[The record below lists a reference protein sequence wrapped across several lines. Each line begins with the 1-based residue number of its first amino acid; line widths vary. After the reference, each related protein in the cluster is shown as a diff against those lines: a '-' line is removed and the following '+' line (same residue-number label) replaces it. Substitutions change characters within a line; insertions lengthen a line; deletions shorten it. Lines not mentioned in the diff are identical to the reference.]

1 MRYISTRG
9 LDTDRS
15 FEDVLLNGL
24 ARDGGLYLPKT
35 WPRLSADDIRGMSSK
50 SYAEIAGMIIGCF
63 TGGQPEQSQITAM
76 AEDAYKGFTHS
87 DVAPLVA
94 LENNVHVCE
103 LFHGPTIAF
112 KDYAMQF
119 LSRAFDDALTKTG
132 KRAVILGATSG
143 DTGSAALEA
152 FKGRESVDVFILFP

>member
-94 LENNVHVCE
+94 LEIRACLRAVSWPHDCVKIC
-103 LFHGPTIAF
+103 
-112 KDYAMQF
+112 YAV
-119 LSRAFDDALTKTG
+119 LSRALMM
-132 KRAVILGATSG
+132 R
-143 DTGSAALEA
+143 
-152 FKGRESVDVFILFP
+152 